1 MPRIRTGVEPRERRT
16 GSDLIDRLADELKN
30 NRESGQPIIY
40 KTELPNDKLRVT
52 VVWDNWDRLPLEDRT
67 EIILEAY
74 GRAEERGAAER
85 VALASG
91 VTVPEAY
98 SAGMLP
104 FQIITALRRDD
115 PVTSEQCREAMIEE
129 GASTLLGSDK
139 PLLRFATLEEA
150 ERARMSLSQRLP
162 NSEPV
167 WVIAQDLARV
177 EDWSHH

>member
-1 MPRIRTGVEPRERRT
+1 
-16 GSDLIDRLADELKN
+16 LADELKN

-40 KTELPNDKLRVT
+40 EAELPNDKLRVT
-52 VVWDNWDRLPLEDRT
+52 VVWDIWDRLPLEDRT

-74 GRAEERGAAER
+74 GRAEGRGAAEQ

-91 VTVPEAY
+91 LTVPEAY

-150 ERARMSLSQRLP
+150 ERARMRLSQRLP

-177 EDWSHH
+177 EHWSHC